1 MVQCSL
7 RRIFGLTAGCLA
19 ILAVAGPVSAY
30 EPNDKDLDAAISAGD
45 FGGYF
50 ANLNAWLEAKTPA
63 DLAKTNE
70 AALTELVKDPA
81 VRKALDQRQ
90 FIVTHGLATLNA
102 FAKLEAHRTFLAWVL
117 KSTEILDLY
126 LEAVA
131 SNEGMIGDG
140 AKDLGTLER
149 WHQLYT
155 EDPDTH
161 QGVYMR
167 LAMAAAIFPPGG
179 AGQYRG
185 SEPINWLKR
194 YYNYKTANE
203 KKELVPSFNHLLVVD
218 YGKVLNCIGA
228 DTDINWAR
236 QMIRSWRPDLLE
248 KEQIHKIV
256 SEVWRRFSPFGFDNG
271 FITVMEG
278 GGKCGPRGFFG
289 QFVCNAMGIP
299 AIGVGQPR
307 HCCFAARCDFPETEP
322 QVGSVW
328 KVYQGRGWQFSDCGG
343 AMYGP
348 QFVAEMAKRYRTA
361 ELSAIAHLQWL
372 ASVQSSKA
380 KTDALRV
387 LALKVRKP
395 VNTSNPL
402 GVPASEVDVV
412 LAGQRSKADPSHKEP
427 VLDYDKEGPAATNEA
442 SFVGRST
449 TPQVKEEPIVVPP
462 GTIHVKAET
471 FVKSFADPQYPSEQ
485 EGKVYVYDS
494 VGGGK
499 QVNFARNMKISWI
512 DYSLDIPQAGTYA
525 MEVMVAAA
533 NRDQFLHVSS
543 GDEKLGTIKIPGTIG
558 LWRKMPP
565 IDVNLKKG
573 VQTLRISAPLQRGVA
588 IRWFE
593 LTPKK

>member
-1 MVQCSL
+1 
-7 RRIFGLTAGCLA
+7 
-19 ILAVAGPVSAY
+19 LAVAGPVSAW
-30 EPNDKDLDAAISAGD
+30 EPNEKDLDTAISSGD

-90 FIVTHGLATLNA
+90 FIVTHGVATVNA
-102 FAKLEAHRTFLAWVL
+102 FAKVEAHRTFLAWVM

-131 SNEGMIGDG
+131 SNEGLIGDG
-140 AKDLGTLER
+140 SKDLGTLER

-161 QGVYMR
+161 KGVYMK

-179 AGQYRG
+179 SGQYRS
-185 SEPINWLKR
+185 SEPIEWRKR

-218 YGKVLNCIGA
+218 YGRVLNCIGA

-256 SEVWRRFSPFGFDNG
+256 SEVWRRFSPFPFDNG

-278 GGKCGPRGFFG
+278 GGKCGPRGIFG
-289 QFVCNAMGIP
+289 QFVCNALGVP

-322 QVGSVW
+322 QLGSVW
-328 KVYQGRGWQFSDCGG
+328 KVYQGRGWQVSDCGG

-348 QFVAEMAKRYRTA
+348 QFVAEMTKRYRTA
-361 ELSAIAHLQWL
+361 ELSTIAHIQWL

-387 LALKVRKP
+387 LALKIRKP
-395 VNTSNPL
+395 VNTSDPY

-412 LAGQRSKADPSHKEP
+412 LAGKRTKADPSHKEP
-427 VLDYDKEGPAATNEA
+427 VLDYDKEGPAATNQFA
-442 SFVGRST
+442 SAGGST
-449 TPQVKEEPIVVPP
+449 TPRVKEEPIVVPP
-462 GTIHVKAET
+462 GVIHVKAES

-485 EGKVYVYDS
+485 EGKVYVYDC
-494 VGGGK
+494 VTGGK

-512 DYSLDIPQAGTYA
+512 DYSLDIPEAGTYA
-525 MEVMVAAA
+525 MEIMVAAA

-558 LWRKMPP
+558 LWKKMDP
-565 IDVNLKKG
+565 IDIKLKKG

>member
-1 MVQCSL
+1 MVKCSV
-7 RRIFGLTAGCLA
+7 RKIVGLTAGCLVL
-19 ILAVAGPVSAY
+19 LAVAWPASAW
-30 EPNDKDLDAAISAGD
+30 EPNEKDLDAAINSGD

-90 FIVTHGLATLNA
+90 FIVTHGVATVNT
-102 FAKLEAHRTFLAWVL
+102 FAKVEAHRTFLGWVM

-131 SNEGMIGDG
+131 SNEGLIGDG
-140 AKDLGTLER
+140 AKNLETLER

-161 QGVYMR
+161 KGVYMK
-167 LAMAAAIFPPGG
+167 LAMAAAAFPPGG
-179 AGQYRG
+179 AGMYSG
-185 SEPINWLKR
+185 EPVNWLKR

-203 KKELVPSFNHLLVVD
+203 KKELMPSFNHLLVVD
-218 YGKVLNCIGA
+218 YARVLSCIGG
-228 DTDINWAR
+228 DKDIRWAR

-256 SEVWRRFSPFGFDNG
+256 SEVWRRFSPFPFDNG

-278 GGKCGPRGFFG
+278 GGKCGPRGIFG
-289 QFVCNAMGIP
+289 QFVCNALGIP

-328 KVYQGRGWQFSDCGG
+328 KVYQGRGWLVSDCGNST
-343 AMYGP
+343 YGTA
-348 QFVAEMAKRYRTA
+348 FVAEMTKRYRTA
-361 ELSAIAHLQWL
+361 ELSAISHIQWL
-372 ASVQSSKA
+372 ASVQPSKA

-387 LALKVRKP
+387 LALKVRKS
-395 VNTSNPL
+395 VNTSDPL

-412 LAGQRSKADPSHKEP
+412 LAGKRSKADPSHKEP
-427 VLDYDKEGPAATNEA
+427 VLDYDKEGPAATNEFA
-442 SFVGRST
+442 SAGGSK
-449 TPQVKEEPIVVPP
+449 TPRGKEEPIVVPP
-462 GTIHVKAET
+462 GVIHVEAET
-471 FVKSFADPQYPSEQ
+471 FSAKSP
-485 EGKVYVYDS
+485 GVTVYDCTT
-494 VGGGK
+494 GGK
-499 QVNFARNMKISWI
+499 QVNFHKSIDSSWLDYVI
-512 DYSLDIPQAGTYA
+512 DVPEMGTYSL
-525 MEVMVAAA
+525 EVMLAAA
-533 NRDQFLHVSS
+533 NRDMVLNVSS
-543 GDEKLGTIKIPGTIG
+543 GTEKLGAVSIPGTIG
-558 LWRKMPP
+558 LWKKMAPVD
-565 IDVNLKKG
+565 IKLSKG
-573 VQTLRISAPLQRGVA
+573 RQTLRISAPFQRGVA
-588 IRWFE
+588 VQWFE